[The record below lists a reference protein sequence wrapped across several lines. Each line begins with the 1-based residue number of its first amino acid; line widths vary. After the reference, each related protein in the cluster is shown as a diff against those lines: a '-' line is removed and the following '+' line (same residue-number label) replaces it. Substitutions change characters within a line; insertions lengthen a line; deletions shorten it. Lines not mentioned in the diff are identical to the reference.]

1 VRTWSCKTSR
11 VPPLRLV
18 WVQQTM
24 DDEEDL
30 LIARPP
36 TSSNDVLGVLCRW
49 GGLLVAVSLLAYAGF
64 LISS

>member
-1 VRTWSCKTSR
+1 
-11 VPPLRLV
+11 
-18 WVQQTM
+18 VQQTM

-36 TSSNDVLGVLCRW
+36 TSSNDVLGVPCRW

-64 LISS
+64 HISS

>member
-1 VRTWSCKTSR
+1 
-11 VPPLRLV
+11 
-18 WVQQTM
+18 M

-30 LIARPP
+30 LIARPS

-49 GGLLVAVSLLAYAGF
+49 GGLLVAVGLLAYAGF